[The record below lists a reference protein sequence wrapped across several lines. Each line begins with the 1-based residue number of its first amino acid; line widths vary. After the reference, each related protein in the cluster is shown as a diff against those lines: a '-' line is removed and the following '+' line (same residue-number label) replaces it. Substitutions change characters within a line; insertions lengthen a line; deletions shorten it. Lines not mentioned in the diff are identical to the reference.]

1 MASNTLVNFK
11 KATGSVEISEPDGA
25 LTLADRRLWNHLLA
39 HAYPRL
45 TKDEVFSIRLSD
57 VRAFAAEARGGAE
70 EADNRRLKESIER
83 LQKTVVRF
91 NFLDTAIGE
100 IWQSAQLL
108 GTCEIITRSGELQ
121 YSYPRGLPEKLIE
134 PALYSYLSLKVIY
147 QFQSKYALI
156 LYETLKRFADRDAA
170 EPYWPVKTSQL
181 RDLLGCRDK
190 LANWQLFRRRALD
203 PAVAEINEL
212 SGFVVELMEIR
223 QGSGRGG
230 GKVVSAVFHIR
241 RKSSEEARTAVREIE
256 KPRLQRR
263 GERKIKQADDLAARA
278 IRWLEGSD
286 ISTRRKWCERAQEL
300 GVQVPGAGTAK
311 ENLHKWV
318 PSIAPLLAE
327 EENVR

>member
-1 MASNTLVNFK
+1 MSGRLLLKREEVPRRQTIGDLRRASSACRRRWCGSTFSTRPLARYGNPLSSWAPVRSSPAAGNSNT
-11 KATGSVEISEPDGA
+11 
-25 LTLADRRLWNHLLA
+25 
-39 HAYPRL
+39 
-45 TKDEVFSIRLSD
+45 
-57 VRAFAAEARGGAE
+57 
-70 EADNRRLKESIER
+70 
-83 LQKTVVRF
+83 
-91 NFLDTAIGE
+91 AI
-100 IWQSAQLL
+100 
-108 GTCEIITRSGELQ
+108 
-121 YSYPRGLPEKLIE
+121 PRGLPEKLIE

-263 GERKIKQADDLAARA
+263 GERKTKQADDLAARA

-300 GVQVPGAGTAK
+300 GVQVPRAGTAK

>member
-1 MASNTLVNFK
+1 MASNTLVHFK

-25 LTLADRRLWNHLLA
+25 LTLVDRRLWNHLLA
-39 HAYPRL
+39 HAYLRL
-45 TKDEVFSIRLSD
+45 TKDDVFSIRLSD
-57 VRAFAAEARGGAE
+57 IRAFAAEARGSAE

-100 IWQSAQLL
+100 VWQSTQLL
-108 GTCEIITRSGELQ
+108 GTCEIITRTGELR

-134 PALYSYLSLKVIY
+134 PALYSYLSLKVLY

-170 EPYWPVKTSQL
+170 EPYWAVKTSQL

-203 PAVAEINEL
+203 PAIAEINEL
-212 SGFVVELMEIR
+212 SGFFVELMEIR

-230 GKVVSAVFHIR
+230 GKVVSTVFYIR
-241 RKSSEEARTAVREIE
+241 RKSAEEAEAAVRKLD

-263 GERKIKQADDLAARA
+263 GEHKIKEADNLTECA
-278 IRWLEGSD
+278 IRWLESAD
-286 ISTRRKWCERAQEL
+286 ITTRRKWCERAQEL
-300 GVQVPGAGTAK
+300 GVQVPAAGTAK

-318 PSIAPLLAE
+318 PSIALLLAE
-327 EENVR
+327 EERVG

>member
-1 MASNTLVNFK
+1 MSGRLLLKREGV
-11 KATGSVEISEPDGA
+11 P
-25 LTLADRRLWNHLLA
+25 RRRN
-39 HAYPRL
+39 
-45 TKDEVFSIRLSD
+45 
-57 VRAFAAEARGGAE
+57 
-70 EADNRRLKESIER
+70 NRRLKESIER

-100 IWQSAQLL
+100 VWQSAQLL

-223 QGSGRGG
+223 QGSG
-230 GKVVSAVFHIR
+230 VA
-241 RKSSEEARTAVREIE
+241 AVRSSQPSSIS
-256 KPRLQRR
+256 
-263 GERKIKQADDLAARA
+263 GARA
-278 IRWLEGSD
+278 P
-286 ISTRRKWCERAQEL
+286 RRLKLR
-300 GVQVPGAGTAK
+300 PGKSKSHACSGAANGKSNRLMT
-311 ENLHKWV
+311 
-318 PSIAPLLAE
+318 
-327 EENVR
+327 